1 MRLMSAQANAQ
12 PEFKLGLSI
21 YPQETSWE
29 AMIEVVRRADALGYD
44 SLWTWDHLIGI
55 GREGRQRVFESW
67 TTIAAWA
74 ATTRSAALGLLV
86 CANTLRNPGLVAKS
100 AVTVDHISGGRFV
113 LGLGAAYRELEHQ
126 VHGIDFGSGPGE
138 RLAWLEESVAVV
150 KTLLAGET
158 VTSPRGG
165 RYQFAQASHLPPPVR
180 GPGTI
185 PILIPGGGERKTL
198 RILARYGD
206 LWHVRG
212 TPDTLSHKIE
222 LIRGYCAEAG
232 RALDEIELIT
242 GNPVIIRDDP
252 SVAEKVYE
260 SVVRRNGQTRG
271 GTRIERA
278 AGELLCGPPEVIAE
292 AWRPFLELGFR
303 HMIVDF
309 ASPYDRETLERLPEV
324 RDLLAV

>member
-1 MRLMSAQANAQ
+1 MSAEAVGRHGV
-12 PEFKLGLSI
+12 KLGLSVH
-21 YPQETSWE
+21 PQETSWE
-29 AMIEVVRRADALGYD
+29 AMIEVVRRADELGYD
-44 SLWTWDHLIGI
+44 SLWTWDHLLGI
-55 GREGRQRVFESW
+55 GRGGRQSVFEAW
-67 TTIAAWA
+67 TTVAAWA
-74 ATTRSAALGLLV
+74 ATTRRAMLGLLV

-126 VHGIDFGSGPGE
+126 AHGIEFGSGFGE
-138 RLAWLEESVAVV
+138 RLTWLEESVDAV
-150 KTLLAGET
+150 KKLLAGET
-158 VTSPRGG
+158 VTSAPGS
-165 RYQFAQASHLPPPVR
+165 RYRFAEASHLPPPAR

-185 PILIPGGGERKTL
+185 PVLIPGGGERKTL
-198 RILARYGD
+198 RILARFGD

-212 TPDTLSHKIE
+212 ATDALSHKIE
-222 LIRGYCAEAG
+222 LLRGYCDEAG
-232 RALDEIELIT
+232 RSLDEIEFIT
-242 GNPVIIRDDP
+242 GNPVIIREDP
-252 SVAEKVYE
+252 VEAGAVYE

-271 GTRIERA
+271 GSGIERA
-278 AGELLCGPPEVIAE
+278 AGELLCGPPEAIAE